1 MRTACGVALL
11 LGATILCDSAPR
23 RSTNIAGFY
32 TPYNLTPGGGEKVFL
47 AAIATYQSLG
57 YEIVLFVNSDNTCR
71 TKKCIKSTA
80 EKLHVLDID
89 FGKLSLSVDSK
100 SGRDLMSKFAIDV
113 FFAIGNEKIPQ
124 VYPMGSLHNIY
135 LNQFPF
141 DLHTPVSEEDLKIL
155 SAYDTVMVYSNY
167 VLEWYLRYTLHLF
180 VNRNDPAIKLP
191 SVKVVSPPVGGRNL
205 RSVILKSIEEI
216 SRGSAAEQIN
226 IVMLGRIIVGRHN
239 KGYHVA
245 VPTFRRLLEADR
257 RRHRL
262 HLHIIGNLH
271 QNEESTRLLNDLR
284 ANATGLPISFH
295 LGVSTDELEALMRS
309 GTIFWHMTGIDQP
322 REREDPAALEHFGIA
337 NLEGMALGMIPIV
350 TDRGGPAEATEHGV
364 NGFTAASPQEFIDHT
379 LRIVSMSR
387 EEQLAMRRRAVQSV
401 VRFSV
406 DNFRS
411 ALSTLVSDGAAASV
425 FRDFRNEL
433 FRNNIQFTIPS
444 LPIRSDKTAV
454 IIEGTVDSAFEF
466 CVRNVMHF
474 LGEGWGLQVHHSRLN
489 GPYVKN
495 ALKDIQNVNY
505 VEWTSLGS
513 DARSRDALL
522 KSTVF
527 WESLG
532 TEKVLIFHSDTV
544 VLSSKIRHFI
554 SYDYIGAPWDPTNN
568 LHCRA
573 LFDRGLLPNSVGS
586 GSLSVRN
593 VSMMTHIS
601 RVYGPHSLPR
611 EKEDVLFSRAVHLI
625 EGAVLPTHKVAYS
638 FCKEVELPDYADV
651 KYHASLHAAWV
662 HSQKGTVIKNLDL
675 MRTCLS
681 INLRASTIDNDL
693 C

>member
-1 MRTACGVALL
+1 M
-11 LGATILCDSAPR
+11 
-23 RSTNIAGFY
+23 
-32 TPYNLTPGGGEKVFL
+32 
-47 AAIATYQSLG
+47 
-57 YEIVLFVNSDNTCR
+57 
-71 TKKCIKSTA
+71 TKSCIRSTA
-80 EKLHVLDID
+80 EKLHILNINYNRLTVIVHSRPSRMLT
-89 FGKLSLSVDSK
+89 SK
-100 SGRDLMSKFAIDV
+100 YTVDV

-124 VYPMGSLHNIY
+124 VYPLGLRHN
-135 LNQFPF
+135 LFLCQFPF
-141 DLHTPVSEEDLKIL
+141 DLHTPASNEDLKIL
-155 SAYDTVMVYSNY
+155 SSYDTVMVYSNY

-180 VNRNDPAIKLP
+180 VNLNDPAIKLP

-257 RRHRL
+257 GLHRL

-309 GTIFWHMTGIDQP
+309 GTIFWHMTAVDQP
-322 REREDPAALEHFGIA
+322 REGEDPAALEHFGIA

-401 VRFSV
+401 ARFSIDRF
-406 DNFRS
+406 DNDIYSIFARGVGASIFRE
-411 ALSTLVSDGAAASV
+411 
-425 FRDFRNEL
+425 FREEFARS
-433 FRNNIQFTIPS
+433 NIQFTIPS
-444 LPIRSDKTAV
+444 LPTRSDKTAV

-495 ALKDIQNVNY
+495 ALKDIQNVKY
-505 VEWTSLGS
+505 VEWGDLSNINKYNN
-513 DARSRDALL
+513 LL
-522 KSTVF
+522 KSTAF
-527 WESLG
+527 WRSL
-532 TEKVLIFHSDTV
+532 DTSQALLFQADSV
-544 VLSSKIRHFI
+544 ILSKTIHNYFN
-554 SYDYIGAPWDPTNN
+554 YDYIGAPWDLSNN
-568 LHCRA
+568 KLIIE
-573 LFDRGLLPNSVGS
+573 LFDDGVLPNGIGNGGFSF
-586 GSLSVRN
+586 RN
-593 VSMMTHIS
+593 VSLMEHIS
-601 RVYGPHSLPR
+601 EVYGPYSL
-611 EKEDVLFSRAVHLI
+611 ESENEDIFFSRVAHLI
-625 EGAVLPTHKVAYS
+625 PGVRLPSHAAAYS
-638 FCKEVELPDYADV
+638 FCKEVEIRDYPDTNHSA
-651 KYHASLHAAWV
+651 LHAAWYYSYV
-662 HSQKGTVIKNLDL
+662 SGHKRLRKDFNALRNCLTSKNSSQNADVSD
-675 MRTCLS
+675 C
-681 INLRASTIDNDL
+681 
-693 C
+693 